1 MRFEFKVGQ
10 FVDLSAFTLKQ
21 TFFVQK
27 QLKGCIER
35 VIAQLKRL
43 LNVLGRKAHIFEQV
57 YVVGLSCVDDLRRS
71 LLPADLWSNYEV
83 CEPVRL

>member
-43 LNVLGRKAHIFEQV
+43 LNVLGRKAHVFEQV
-57 YVVGLSCVDDLRRS
+57 YVIGLSCLGELRRS
-71 LLPADLWSNYEV
+71 LLSAYLWRNYEV